1 MLEIDSLLLV
11 LITTEHLLQMKKK
24 QFVIHLE
31 ILILHFSSND
41 CPIKLFIVQS
51 TNPIFEETMPLL
63 NTKTILVK

>member
-41 CPIKLFIVQS
+41 RP
-51 TNPIFEETMPLL
+51 
-63 NTKTILVK
+63 